1 MIRQQQR
8 AFERNHAQAQ
18 RSAREQLRIILAN
31 ADKLKR
37 AKKGAQMLEAA
48 TSFEDI
54 LARGGRL
61 TPNQLSYVD
70 GIYEQVMKCA
80 GFDSVGLHTDR
91 KRKGLRYE

>member
-1 MIRQQQR
+1 MIRQQHR

-31 ADKLKR
+31 ADTLRR

-48 TSFEDI
+48 TSFEAI
-54 LARGGRL
+54 LKRGERL
-61 TPNQLSYVD
+61 TPSQLSYVD

-80 GFDSVGLHTDR
+80 GFESVGLHTDR
-91 KRKGLRYE
+91 KRKGSRYE